1 MAEKKISEVVLNE
14 EVLGEYTMADS
25 AINYRF

>member
-1 MAEKKISEVVLNE
+1 MAEEKISEVVLNE
-14 EVLGEYTMADS
+14 EVLGEYTIADS